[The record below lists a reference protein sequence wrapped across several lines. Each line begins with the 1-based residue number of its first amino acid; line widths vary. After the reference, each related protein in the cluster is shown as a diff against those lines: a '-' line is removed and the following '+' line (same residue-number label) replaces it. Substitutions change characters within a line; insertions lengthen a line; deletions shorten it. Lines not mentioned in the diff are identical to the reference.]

1 MGRSRRRENDDHID
15 SSDESSS
22 ADETTTKKKLTTAS
36 SRRRRKN
43 NTDDN
48 SGSDDE
54 YQPRVRKRSKASSK
68 KPQASSSSA
77 SASSSKKKSAQE
89 IAFEAWAKQQNQH
102 FSSIDNTRLVD
113 DSESFFQ
120 YTSDN
125 DEKSNKTTSDKN
137 ANVTSVKNVK
147 SDNKVDDGGSG
158 VPTTAVTDFDLSFE
172 LQSSTSTAPE
182 IGKSSSP
189 SSSDMYNSNNN
200 SRSVTDATVPPML
213 TDEEVQMKQKYPTL
227 YTEYLEY
234 RRAILGIVE
243 PLPFAE
249 FVEQNGIGV

>member
-1 MGRSRRRENDDHID
+1 MVRSRRRENDDHID

-22 ADETTTKKKLTTAS
+22 EETTTKKKLTTT
-36 SRRRRKN
+36 RRRKN

-68 KPQASSSSA
+68 KPQASSSSS

-147 SDNKVDDGGSG
+147 SDNKVDDGGSA
-158 VPTTAVTDFDLSFE
+158 PTTAVTDFDLSFE

-189 SSSDMYNSNNN
+189 SSSDMYNSNN

>member
-1 MGRSRRRENDDHID
+1 MVRSRRRENDDHID

-22 ADETTTKKKLTTAS
+22 DETATKKKLTTTS
-36 SRRRRKN
+36 NRRRRKN
-43 NTDDN
+43 NTGNN
-48 SGSDDE
+48 SSSDDE

-68 KPQASSSSA
+68 KPPASS
-77 SASSSKKKSAQE
+77 SASSSKKKSAEE

-137 ANVTSVKNVK
+137 ANVTGVKNVK
-147 SDNKVDDGGSG
+147 SDNKVDDGGSA
-158 VPTTAVTDFDLSFE
+158 PTTTVTDFDLSFE
-172 LQSSTSTAPE
+172 LQSSTSTAPD
-182 IGKSSSP
+182 IGKSSST
-189 SSSDMYNSNNN
+189 SSSDMYNNNNNNN
-200 SRSVTDATVPPML
+200 SVVTDATVPPTL